1 MMIEFRGSKKAF
13 FKEYQK
19 GRRSLDE
26 VYCLSSYNIIT
37 KQETKTYYQFIGTLS
52 EKNFKKVEYQES
64 KDTLVKQ
71 TESDGSHKS
80 DIIAALSKKIDD
92 IIAENKLMSE
102 EIAKLKDELNKKIDR
117 ICKRLSAETWVL
129 KSCINNH
136 YDAIR
141 STTDRFKVAKL
152 EVYDNDERWF
162 YMEK

>member
-1 MMIEFRGSKKAF
+1 MIKFKGSKKAF
-13 FKEYQK
+13 FKEYPK
-19 GRRSLDE
+19 DRRSLDE
-26 VYCLSSYNIIT
+26 IYCLVSYNIIT
-37 KQETKTYYQFIGTLS
+37 KQETKTYYQFIETLN
-52 EKNFKKVEYQES
+52 EKNFKRVEYQEL

-71 TESDGSHKS
+71 TESDDSHKS
-80 DIIAALSKKIDD
+80 DTIAVLSKRIDD

-117 ICKRLSAETWVL
+117 IYKRLSAETWVL

-136 YDAIR
+136 YDAIH
-141 STTDRFKVAKL
+141 SITDRFKVAKL

>member
-1 MMIEFRGSKKAF
+1 MIEFRGSKKAF
-13 FKEYQK
+13 FKEYPK
-19 GRRSLDE
+19 DRRSLDE

-37 KQETKTYYQFIGTLS
+37 KQETKTYYQFIETLS

-71 TESDGSHKS
+71 TESDDRHKS
-80 DIIAALSKKIDD
+80 DTIAVLSKRIDD
-92 IIAENKLMSE
+92 VIAENKLMSE

-117 ICKRLSAETWVL
+117 IYKRLSAETWVL

-136 YDAIR
+136 YDAIHAI
-141 STTDRFKVAKL
+141 TDRFKVAKL

>member
-1 MMIEFRGSKKAF
+1 MIEFRGSKKAF
-13 FKEYQK
+13 FKEYPK
-19 GRRSLDE
+19 DRRSLDE
-26 VYCLSSYNIIT
+26 IYCLVSYNIIT
-37 KQETKTYYQFIGTLS
+37 KQETKTYYRFIETLS
-52 EKNFKKVEYQES
+52 EKNFKKVEYQEP

-71 TESDGSHKS
+71 TESDDSHKS
-80 DIIAALSKKIDD
+80 DTIAVLSKRIDD

-117 ICKRLSAETWVL
+117 IYKRLSAETWVL

-136 YDAIR
+136 YDAIH
-141 STTDRFKVAKL
+141 SITDRFKVAKL

>member
-1 MMIEFRGSKKAF
+1 MIEFRGSKKAF
-13 FKEYQK
+13 FKEYPK
-19 GRRSLDE
+19 DRRSLDE
-26 VYCLSSYNIIT
+26 IYCLVSYNIIT
-37 KQETKTYYQFIGTLS
+37 KQETKMYYQFMGTLS
-52 EKNFKKVEYQES
+52 EKNFKKIQEP

-71 TESDGSHKS
+71 TESDESHKS
-80 DIIAALSKKIDD
+80 DTIAVLSKKIDD

-136 YDAIR
+136 YDAIH
-141 STTDRFKVAKL
+141 SITDRFKVAKL
-152 EVYDNDERWF
+152 EVYHDDERWF

>member
-1 MMIEFRGSKKAF
+1 MIEFRGSKKAF
-13 FKEYQK
+13 FKEYPK
-19 GRRSLDE
+19 DRRSLDE
-26 VYCLSSYNIIT
+26 IYCLSSYNIIT

-52 EKNFKKVEYQES
+52 EKNFKKIQEP

-71 TESDGSHKS
+71 TESDDSHKS
-80 DIIAALSKKIDD
+80 DTITFLSKRIDD

-117 ICKRLSAETWVL
+117 IYKRLSAETWVL

-136 YDAIR
+136 YNAIH
-141 STTDRFKVAKL
+141 SITDKFKVAKL

>member
-1 MMIEFRGSKKAF
+1 MIEFKGSKKTF
-13 FKEYQK
+13 FKEYPK

-52 EKNFKKVEYQES
+52 EKNFKKIQEP
-64 KDTLVKQ
+64 KDTFVKQ
-71 TESDGSHKS
+71 TKSDDSHKS
-80 DIIAALSKKIDD
+80 DTIAVLSKRIDD

-117 ICKRLSAETWVL
+117 IYKRLSAETWVL

-136 YDAIR
+136 YDAIH
-141 STTDRFKVAKL
+141 SITDRFKVAKL